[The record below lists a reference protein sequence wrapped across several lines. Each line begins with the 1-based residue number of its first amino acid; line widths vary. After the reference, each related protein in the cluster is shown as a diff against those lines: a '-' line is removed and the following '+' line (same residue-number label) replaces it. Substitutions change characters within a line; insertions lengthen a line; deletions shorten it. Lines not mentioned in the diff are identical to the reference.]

1 MTPDITRNGEFNI
14 PIVGNSN
21 KQKEGLRFM
30 KKEKRKKNYTEG
42 KMKEQQE
49 KFRLEEKRNREFDRG
64 IRITDI
70 AVRILMWIFK
80 D

>member
-1 MTPDITRNGEFNI
+1 
-14 PIVGNSN
+14 
-21 KQKEGLRFM
+21 M